1 MFKIDLKLSI
11 DRLIFEYGYVLILII
26 LFISCNKDVK
36 VYSIESNQDPNL
48 STLNTNS
55 TSGSSST
62 DSTSGSS
69 STDSTS
75 GSSST
80 DSTSG
85 SSSTDSTSG
94 SSSTDSTSDSSNTD
108 STSDSSNT
116 DSTETCS
123 LNDQQSGNVYEL
135 RIPDFEYIN
144 AGDEITITMYSD
156 IYWNGQVK
164 NISLYKNDEKVHDW
178 GNSLTLSNNQRKL
191 VLPSSLSAS
200 SCYNIRVFEE
210 GPSVS
215 SADDE
220 SYISRLFDVRTD

>member
-11 DRLIFEYGYVLILII
+11 DRLIFEYGYVFTFII
-26 LFISCNKDVK
+26 LLISCNKDVE
-36 VYSIESNQDPNL
+36 VYGIELNQGSNL
-48 STLNTNS
+48 SELNTNS

-94 SSSTDSTSDSSNTD
+94 SSSTDSTSG
-108 STSDSSNT
+108 SSNT

-123 LNDQQSGNVYEL
+123 LNDQQSGNLYEL

-144 AGDEITITMYSD
+144 AGDEIQITMYSD
-156 IYWNGQVK
+156 VYSNGQVK
-164 NISLYKNDEKVHDW
+164 NISLYKNDEKIHDW
-178 GNSLTLSNNQRKL
+178 GNSLTLSNNQRNL

>member
-48 STLNTNS
+48 STLNTN
-55 TSGSSST
+55 
-62 DSTSGSS
+62 
-69 STDSTS
+69 STS

-164 NISLYKNDEKVHDW
+164 NISLYKNDEKIHDW
-178 GNSLTLSNNQRKL
+178 GNSLTLSNNQRNL

>member
-26 LFISCNKDVK
+26 LFISCNKDVN

-62 DSTSGSS
+62 DSTS
-69 STDSTS
+69 D
-75 GSSST
+75 
-80 DSTSG
+80 
-85 SSSTDSTSG
+85 

>member
-11 DRLIFEYGYVLILII
+11 DRLIFEYGYVFTFII
-26 LFISCNKDVK
+26 LLISCNKDVE
-36 VYSIESNQDPNL
+36 VYGIELNQGSNL
-48 STLNTNS
+48 SELNTN
-55 TSGSSST
+55 
-62 DSTSGSS
+62 
-69 STDSTS
+69 STS

-108 STSDSSNT
+108 STSGSSSTDSTSGSSNT

-123 LNDQQSGNVYEL
+123 LNDQQSGNLYEL

-144 AGDEITITMYSD
+144 AGDEIQITMYSD
-156 IYWNGQVK
+156 VYSNGQVK
-164 NISLYKNDEKVHDW
+164 NISLYKNDEKIHDW
-178 GNSLTLSNNQRKL
+178 GNSLTLSNNQRNL

>member
-11 DRLIFEYGYVLILII
+11 DRLIFEYGYVFTFII
-26 LFISCNKDVK
+26 LLISCNKDVE
-36 VYSIESNQDPNL
+36 VYGIELNQDSNL

-55 TSGSSST
+55 TSG
-62 DSTSGSS
+62 
-69 STDSTS
+69 
-75 GSSST
+75 
-80 DSTSG
+80 
-85 SSSTDSTSG
+85 
-94 SSSTDSTSDSSNTD
+94 
-108 STSDSSNT
+108 SSNT

-178 GNSLTLSNNQRKL
+178 GNYLGLSNNQRKL

>member
-11 DRLIFEYGYVLILII
+11 DRLIFEYGYVFTFII
-26 LFISCNKDVK
+26 LLISCNKDVE
-36 VYSIESNQDPNL
+36 VYGIELNQGSNL
-48 STLNTNS
+48 SELNTNS

-94 SSSTDSTSDSSNTD
+94 SS
-108 STSDSSNT
+108 NT

-123 LNDQQSGNVYEL
+123 LNDQQSGNLYEL

-144 AGDEITITMYSD
+144 AGDEIQITMYSD
-156 IYWNGQVK
+156 VYSNGQVK
-164 NISLYKNDEKVHDW
+164 NISLYKNDEKIHDW
-178 GNSLTLSNNQRKL
+178 GNYLTLSNNQRNL

>member
-11 DRLIFEYGYVLILII
+11 DRLIFEYGYVFTFII
-26 LFISCNKDVK
+26 LLISCNKDVE
-36 VYSIESNQDPNL
+36 VYGIELNQGSNL
-48 STLNTNS
+48 SELNTN
-55 TSGSSST
+55 
-62 DSTSGSS
+62 
-69 STDSTS
+69 STS

-108 STSDSSNT
+108 STSGSSSTDSTSGSSNT

-123 LNDQQSGNVYEL
+123 LNDQQSGNLYEL

-144 AGDEITITMYSD
+144 AGDEIQITMYSD
-156 IYWNGQVK
+156 VYSNGQVK
-164 NISLYKNDEKVHDW
+164 NISLYKNDEKIHDW
-178 GNSLTLSNNQRKL
+178 GNYLTLSNNQRNL

>member
-1 MFKIDLKLSI
+1 MLKISLKSSI
-11 DRLIFEYGYVLILII
+11 NKLILEYGYVLILII

-48 STLNTNS
+48 SSLNTNS

-62 DSTSGSS
+62 DSTSDSS
-69 STDSTS
+69 NTDSTS
-75 GSSST
+75 DSSNT
-80 DSTSG
+80 DSTSD
-85 SSSTDSTSG
+85 SSN
-94 SSSTDSTSDSSNTD
+94 TDSTSDSSNTD

-123 LNDQQSGNVYEL
+123 LNDQQSGNLYEL

-144 AGDEITITMYSD
+144 AGDEIQITMYSD
-156 IYWNGQVK
+156 VYSNGQVK
-164 NISLYKNDEKVHDW
+164 NISLYKNDEKIHDW
-178 GNSLTLSNNQRKL
+178 GNYLTLSNNQRNL

>member
-11 DRLIFEYGYVLILII
+11 DKLIFEYGYVLILII

-69 STDSTS
+69 
-75 GSSST
+75 
-80 DSTSG
+80 
-85 SSSTDSTSG
+85 
-94 SSSTDSTSDSSNTD
+94 NTD

-123 LNDQQSGNVYEL
+123 LNDQQSGNLYEL

-144 AGDEITITMYSD
+144 AGDEIQITMYSD
-156 IYWNGQVK
+156 VYSNGQVK
-164 NISLYKNDEKVHDW
+164 NIAYIKMMKKFMIGEIILLYQIIKE
-178 GNSLTLSNNQRKL
+178 T
-191 VLPSSLSAS
+191 
-200 SCYNIRVFEE
+200 
-210 GPSVS
+210 
-215 SADDE
+215 
-220 SYISRLFDVRTD
+220 

>member
-11 DRLIFEYGYVLILII
+11 DRLIFEYGYVFTFII
-26 LFISCNKDVK
+26 LLISCNKDVE
-36 VYSIESNQDPNL
+36 VYGIELNQDSNL

-62 DSTSGSS
+62 ESTSG
-69 STDSTS
+69 
-75 GSSST
+75 
-80 DSTSG
+80 
-85 SSSTDSTSG
+85 
-94 SSSTDSTSDSSNTD
+94 
-108 STSDSSNT
+108 SSNT

-178 GNSLTLSNNQRKL
+178 GNSLVLSNNQRKL

>member
-11 DRLIFEYGYVLILII
+11 DRLIFEYGYVFTFII
-26 LFISCNKDVK
+26 LLISCNKDVE
-36 VYSIESNQDPNL
+36 VYGIELNQGSNL
-48 STLNTNS
+48 SELNTNS

-85 SSSTDSTSG
+85 SS
-94 SSSTDSTSDSSNTD
+94 
-108 STSDSSNT
+108 NT

-123 LNDQQSGNVYEL
+123 LNDQQSGNLYEL

-144 AGDEITITMYSD
+144 AGDEIQITMYSD
-156 IYWNGQVK
+156 VYSNGQVK
-164 NISLYKNDEKVHDW
+164 NISLYKNDEKIHDW
-178 GNSLTLSNNQRKL
+178 GNSLTLSNNQRNL

>member
-80 DSTSG
+80 DSTS
-85 SSSTDSTSG
+85 D

>member
-48 STLNTNS
+48 STLNTN
-55 TSGSSST
+55 
-62 DSTSGSS
+62 STSGSS